1 MTKNVRRLFSE
12 SFKKEK
18 VEQIESGQ
26 ITVHKLSNMLE
37 LGDTAIYRWLKK
49 YGTKDYKSPVIVIET
64 ESEYLKWKN
73 SEGKIHHMENLLGK
87 QLIKIEYYE
96 ELLKVAGEHFQ
107 VDIKE
112 KFLKKS

>member
-1 MTKNVRRLFSE
+1 
-12 SFKKEK
+12 
-18 VEQIESGQ
+18 
-26 ITVHKLSNMLE
+26 MLE

-49 YGTKDYKSPVIVIET
+49 YGTKDPVIVIET
-64 ESEYLKWKN
+64 ESDYLKWKN

>member
-1 MTKNVRRLFSE
+1 MILSSNLLNFHSYYLQKMVLSIYYLQVR
-12 SFKKEK
+12 
-18 VEQIESGQ
+18 
-26 ITVHKLSNMLE
+26 
-37 LGDTAIYRWLKK
+37 
-49 YGTKDYKSPVIVIET
+49 
-64 ESEYLKWKN
+64 
-73 SEGKIHHMENLLGK
+73 KIHHMENLLGK